1 MRRPQFQCA
10 REEETIWDHSRSSP
24 SLINYKKTLIR
35 KSKFKQQEKR
45 YRLNERIFAHTLRV
59 IDAESK
65 QIGVLSKAEALKL
78 AQEQELDLVEIAP
91 QAKPPVA
98 KIIDYNKFQYQ
109 QSKKKQEE
117 KKKAKSS
124 ETKEIRLGPFMSEND
139 LQVMIRR
146 GREFLEDGDKIR
158 LVVKFRGRQI
168 TRSDFGR
175 QVIQKVVNA
184 LSDISKVDRE
194 PKFEGRQM
202 VALLSVEKGKK
213 HEENQTES

>member
-1 MRRPQFQCA
+1 MIKR
-10 REEETIWDHSRSSP
+10 
-24 SLINYKKTLIR
+24 
-35 KSKFKQQEKR
+35 SKFKQQEKR
-45 YRLNERIFAHTLRV
+45 YRINERIFAHTLRV

-65 QIGVLSKAEALKL
+65 QIGVLSKNEALQL
-78 AQEQELDLVEIAP
+78 AKDQGLDLVEIAP
-91 QAKPPVA
+91 MAKPPVA

-109 QSKKKQEE
+109 VAKKKQEE
-117 KKKAKSS
+117 KKKAKTS
-124 ETKEIRLGPFMSEND
+124 ETKEIRLGPFMSDND

-146 GREFLEDGDKIR
+146 GREFLTDGDKIR

-168 TRSDFGR
+168 TRSEFGR
-175 QVIQKVVNA
+175 QVIQKVVDA

-213 HEENQTES
+213 QEEKPVIPSEAEESHSSDS

>member
-1 MRRPQFQCA
+1 MIKR
-10 REEETIWDHSRSSP
+10 
-24 SLINYKKTLIR
+24 
-35 KSKFKQQEKR
+35 SKFKQQEKR
-45 YRLNERIFAHTLRV
+45 YRINERIFASPLRV
-59 IDAESK
+59 LDTEGK
-65 QIGVLSKAEALKL
+65 QVGVLTKFEALAL
-78 AQEQELDLVEIAP
+78 AREQELDLVEIAP
-91 QAKPPVA
+91 MAKPPVA

-124 ETKEIRLGPFMSEND
+124 ETKEIRLGPFMSDND

-175 QVIQKVVNA
+175 QVINKVVEA
-184 LSDISKVDRE
+184 LADISKVDRE
-194 PKFEGRQM
+194 AKFEGRQM
-202 VALLSVEKGKK
+202 VALLSPEKGKK
-213 HEENQTES
+213 QKESNGEEETNHEESETKS